1 MEVFSTISGI
11 RNWVRSARSARETV
25 CLVPTMGYFH
35 EGHLSLMREG
45 RKRCDRVVTSIFVN
59 PAQFGENEDLDAYP
73 VDLERDISLASKEG
87 VDAVFIPSAD
97 EIYPPGFQTY
107 VDLTRIPHHL
117 CGLSRPGHFRG
128 VATVVAKLFHIVRPD
143 RAVFGSKDYQQLL
156 LIRRMT
162 EDLNM
167 EIGITGAPIVREEDG
182 LAMSS
187 RNTYLTAEERRSA
200 LSLSRSLDLAGEM
213 IGNGETDA
221 GKVAQNMEQLI
232 LSHPGTRID
241 YVKPCDPETL
251 EKVDT
256 IRGPLLVALAVRIGR
271 TRLIDNRIFHPAR

>member
-1 MEVFSTISGI
+1 MEVFNTIPGI
-11 RNWVRSARSARETV
+11 RNWVRSARSKDETV

-45 RKRCDRVVTSIFVN
+45 KNFCDRVVVSIFVN

-73 VDLERDISLASKEG
+73 VDLARDKSLAEAEG

-107 VDLTRIPHHL
+107 VDLVRIPDHL
-117 CGLSRPGHFRG
+117 CGLSRPGHFKG
-128 VATVVAKLFHIVRPD
+128 VATVVAKLFHIVEPD

-156 LIRRMT
+156 VIRRMVK
-162 EDLNM
+162 DLNFD
-167 EIGITGAPIVREEDG
+167 ITIQGAPIVREEDG

-187 RNTYLTAEERRSA
+187 RNTYLKKEERRSA
-200 LSLSRSLDLAGEM
+200 LSLSRSLDLAAEM
-213 IGNGETDA
+213 IARGERDA
-221 GKVAQNMEQLI
+221 SSVVHEMEQLI
-232 LSHPGTRID
+232 LSHPGTEID

-251 EKVDT
+251 EKVEH
-256 IRGPLLVALAVRIGR
+256 IRGPFLVALAVRIGR
-271 TRLIDNRIFHPAR
+271 TRLIDNRIFHPAQ

>member
-1 MEVFSTISGI
+1 MDVFSTIPGI
-11 RNWVRSARSARETV
+11 RNRVRSARAANETV

-35 EGHLSLMREG
+35 EGHLSLIREG
-45 RKRCDRVVTSIFVN
+45 RKLCDRVVVSIFVN

-73 VDLERDISLASKEG
+73 VDLERDKSLAADEG
-87 VDAVFIPSAD
+87 ADAVFIPSAD

-107 VDLTRIPHHL
+107 VDLTRIPNHL
-117 CGLSRPGHFRG
+117 CGLSRPGHFKG
-128 VATVVAKLFHIVRPD
+128 VATVVAKLFHIVEPD

-156 LIRRMT
+156 LIRRMVK
-162 EDLNM
+162 DLNFDIII
-167 EIGITGAPIVREEDG
+167 EGAPIVREEDG

-213 IGNGETDA
+213 IEQGEKDA
-221 GKVAQNMEQLI
+221 GKVAQEMERLI
-232 LSHPGTRID
+232 LSHPGTQID

-251 EKVDT
+251 EKVET
-256 IRGPLLVALAVRIGR
+256 VTGPLLVALAVRIGR

>member
-1 MEVFSTISGI
+1 MEAFSTISGI
-11 RNWVRSARSARETV
+11 RKWVRSARAANETV

-45 RKRCDRVVTSIFVN
+45 RKLCDRVVVSIFVN

-73 VDLERDISLASKEG
+73 VDLERDKSLARAEG
-87 VDAVFIPSAD
+87 VDAVFVPSSD
-97 EIYPPGFQTY
+97 QMYPKEFQTY
-107 VDLTRIPHHL
+107 VELTRIPGHL
-117 CGLSRPGHFRG
+117 CGLSRPGHFKG
-128 VATVVAKLFHIVRPD
+128 VATVVAKLFHIVEPD

-156 LIRRMT
+156 LIRRMA
-162 EDLNM
+162 EDLNFD
-167 EIGITGAPIVREEDG
+167 IIIDGAPIVREEDG

-187 RNTYLTAEERRSA
+187 RNTYLTEQERRSA
-200 LSLSRSLDLAGEM
+200 LSLSRSLDLAAEM
-213 IGNGETDA
+213 IDRGEKDP
-221 GKVAQNMEQLI
+221 GKLAREMERLI

-251 EKVDT
+251 EKVEA

-271 TRLIDNRIFHPAR
+271 TRLIDNRIFHPER